1 LKHNETKIMV
11 LDILN
16 KSTKGLKAREIN
28 NKMNPKN
35 SMFSLMRCLKK
46 YYSFGL
52 ISRKKINNFFV
63 YFIKENGIERLNYLM
78 SEMVVEIER

>member
-1 LKHNETKIMV
+1 MV
-11 LDILN
+11 LDILS

-28 NKMNPKN
+28 NRMNPKN

-52 ISRKKINNFFV
+52 IKRKKVNGYFV
-63 YFIKENGIERLNYLM
+63 YSIKENGIDRLNYLM
-78 SEMVVEIER
+78 SVMV

>member
-1 LKHNETKIMV
+1 MV

-16 KSTKGLKAREIN
+16 KSAKPLRAREIN
-28 NKMNPKN
+28 DRMNPKN

-52 ISRKKINNFFV
+52 ISRKKVNGYFV
-63 YFIKENGIERLNYLM
+63 YSIKENGIDRLNYLI
-78 SEMVVEIER
+78 SILMVVEIEQ